1 MNLSEPRKG
10 ASHHDGR
17 ATEQIAH
24 EAANF
29 IRQEAG
35 PESLITVTRAV
46 LTSRGDR
53 ATVFVSVF
61 PEEKTQ
67 SALFFLELNRQGFS
81 EYLKMHTR
89 LNPLPRI
96 NFMPDNGEK
105 GRQRLDELG
114 KAV

>member
-1 MNLSEPRKG
+1 MKMSDSDNRHN
-10 ASHHDGR
+10 HHDGR

-35 PESLITVTRAV
+35 PESLITVTRAI
-46 LTSRGDR
+46 LGSHGDR

-67 SALFFLELNRQGFS
+67 SALFFLELNRQAFS
-81 EYLKMHTR
+81 EHLKTHTR
-89 LNPLPRI
+89 LKPLPRI
-96 NFMPDNGEK
+96 TFMPDNGEK
-105 GRQRLDELG
+105 SRQRLDELG
-114 KAV
+114 HTL